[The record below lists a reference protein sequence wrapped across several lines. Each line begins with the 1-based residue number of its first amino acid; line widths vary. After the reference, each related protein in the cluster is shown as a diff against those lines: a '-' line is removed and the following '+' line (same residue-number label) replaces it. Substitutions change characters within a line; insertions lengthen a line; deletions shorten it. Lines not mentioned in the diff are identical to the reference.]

1 MHLFF
6 VDQYISLDMMAPIMS
21 RLAKK
26 KKVFLCNFNKVQNLK
41 ENQIYKFII
50 NQKNIHEVE
59 LVGNKFSKNFFLFYF
74 ITRFLF
80 FFSSISNKGYRYWK
94 YIWTN
99 YNFISKKDI
108 INHIKKNNIKTISI
122 DESLVEKK
130 RYFLI
135 AICKELK
142 IPLIMNH
149 GGLYT
154 LKAKLKKNKKFEEC
168 TYYMSPNK
176 IPIYTYKLDKNYLK
190 SGKFKQFGS
199 PRFDTEW
206 LTILKKIYKTDVSK
220 NKKKI
225 KVAIFLRPTSLSHS
239 DNLKLLENLKKIDNI
254 EVKTNLKP
262 RDVWPTK
269 YSNLNKNDMESSELI
284 IWSDI
289 VISYATSIILDVI
302 CRNKPLIYLNYLQID
317 KKDGTSWFDDF
328 KFIKKG
334 RNLNYTTQLI
344 KNFEKNNKEYVV
356 RKKNKSSILKKF
368 ITEPTGKRILD
379 KYCFFYNKISKTDY
393 KNV

>member
-6 VDQYISLDMMAPIMS
+6 VDQYISLDMMAPIMFK
-21 RLAKK
+21 LAKK

-59 LVGNKFSKNFFLFYF
+59 LVGNKFSRKFFFFYF
-74 ITRFLF
+74 ITYFLY
-80 FFSSISNKGYRYWK
+80 FFSSISHKGYKYWK

-108 INHIKKNNIKTISI
+108 INLIKKNNIKTISI
-122 DESLVEKK
+122 DEGLVEKK
-130 RYFLI
+130 RYFLTE
-135 AICKELK
+135 ICKELK

-154 LKAKLKKNKKFEEC
+154 VKTKKKKSRKFEES
-168 TYYMSPNK
+168 TYYLSPNK

-190 SGKFKQFGS
+190 SGKYKQFGS

-206 LTILKKIYKTDVSK
+206 LTILKKIYKIDLSK
-220 NKKKI
+220 NKKII
-225 KVAIFLRPTSLSHS
+225 KVAMFLRPTSITHNNNLS
-239 DNLKLLENLKKIDNI
+239 LLENLKKINNI

-269 YSNLNKNDMESSELI
+269 NSNLKKNDMQSSELI

-289 VISYATSIILDVI
+289 VVSYATSIILEVI
-302 CRNKPLIYLNYLQID
+302 CRNKPLIFLNYLQID
-317 KKDGTSWFDDF
+317 KKEDTSWFDSF
-328 KFIKKG
+328 RFIKKG
-334 RNLNYTTQLI
+334 RNLNYTMQLI
-344 KNFEKNNKEYVV
+344 KNFEKSNKKYAFS
-356 RKKNKSSILKKF
+356 KKEKNSILKKF
-368 ITEPTGKRILD
+368 ITEPTGKKILD
-379 KYCFFYNKISKTDY
+379 KYYFFYNKISKIDF